1 MRQHICSCE
10 NIPFHS
16 GRRCL
21 MGSILCQL
29 IINLNIFQY
38 GDHIYWTDW
47 YRKSVERA
55 DKTTGQDRIVIRT
68 DLDGVMEIRA
78 VAAGRQMGWTP
89 CAVHNGGCT
98 HLCLFKQTL
107 YVCACP
113 DTPDQR
119 PCSTGKMNA
128 SVNPLRI
135 SLNRALPPFATAY
148 KWQQVPDTAVWLQK
162 ISLIFIF
169 FDIY

>member
-1 MRQHICSCE
+1 
-10 NIPFHS
+10 
-16 GRRCL
+16 
-21 MGSILCQL
+21 MGFTLCQL
-29 IINLNIFQY
+29 IIVSSNILQY

-98 HLCLFKQTL
+98 HLCLFKQTS

-113 DTPDQR
+113 DMPDQK
-119 PCSTGKMNA
+119 PCSTGKRRV
-128 SVNPLRI
+128 SLKPLWTCFNGALR
-135 SLNRALPPFATAY
+135 SLATASP
-148 KWQQVPDTAVWLQK
+148 WHCSVVTETILVLGG
-162 ISLIFIF
+162 F
-169 FDIY
+169 FGI